1 MVVRCLPEESPC
13 NWFAVFVEKAN
24 EESYEE
30 VDIICLK
37 KLRSEIPLIREIVLV
52 ARSIVRVESC
62 LKGEIEN
69 SYQKI
74 DRQ

>member
-1 MVVRCLPEESPC
+1 MVVGCLPKESTC
-13 NWFAVFVEKAN
+13 NCFAVFVEKAN

-37 KLRSEIPLIREIVLV
+37 KMRGEISLFWEIVLV